1 MDSLKLLILLFLFS
15 SCAKTS
21 YLVEQ
26 GLGQMSLLSRA
37 KWNDKVLEDEN
48 VSEKNKEKIRKI
60 QKYKSWF
67 YKFWQKEESNIYSK
81 TTFLK
86 GEAVTWLVIASPF
99 NEVKALKECFPI
111 MGCFPYLGFFKKES
125 ALEYIEEHK
134 EKSNYTYIRPVYA
147 YSTLGYFTDTI
158 LSSFFYYEDFELSEL
173 IFHELFHTI
182 FFVEDEVELNE
193 NLANYFGKELALEY
207 FDLNKLEVEKYRS
220 KLKRNVTLNKRV
232 AELVKIYNDHL
243 KNAQIPTKKKAD
255 EELSNFLDNKFK
267 PEVKKTCEELKIQE
281 NFCYPLKRK
290 WNNASFAA
298 YLTYENKLTKIETL
312 RERKNL
318 DLRAFFNYIQAR
330 FQVYEKTSQ
339 EGDFSSFLFSELE
352 DKQ

>member
-1 MDSLKLLILLFLFS
+1 MDSLKLLILLVFFS

-21 YLVEQ
+21 YLFEQ
-26 GLGQMSLLSRA
+26 GLGQMSLLSKA
-37 KWNDKVLEDEN
+37 KWNDKVLADEK
-48 VSEKNKEKIRKI
+48 VKESDKEKIRKI
-60 QKYKSWF
+60 QLYKTWF
-67 YKFWQKEESNIYSK
+67 YKFWERDETRIYSK
-81 TTFLK
+81 TTFLE

-125 ALEYIEEHK
+125 ALDYIEEHK
-134 EKSNYTYIRPVYA
+134 KKSNYVFMRPVYA

-158 LSSFFYYEDFELSEL
+158 LSSFFYYEDFDLSEL

-207 FDLNKLEVEKYRS
+207 FKLNKLEVDKYHK
-220 KLKRNVTLNKRV
+220 KLNRQVELNKRV
-232 AELVKIYNDHL
+232 ADLVKSYNEHL
-243 KNAQIPTKKKAD
+243 KNSQINSKNQAD
-255 EELSNFLDNKFK
+255 LELSNFLEKKFR
-267 PEVKKTCEELKIQE
+267 PEVKKRCEKLKIE
-281 NFCYPLKRK
+281 EKFCYPLKRQ

-298 YLTYENKLTKIETL
+298 YLTYENKLEKIETL

-318 DLRAFFNYIQAR
+318 DLRAFFNYIQSKYEE
-330 FQVYEKTSQ
+330 YEKSSQ
-339 EGDFSSFLFSELE
+339 KEDFSSFLFSEL
-352 DKQ
+352 DITK